1 MVEFS
6 KSCHKRLQ
14 SPVTI
19 KCPSSEYILET
30 IKHWKLSCFL
40 LICVHPK
47 LDLVCK
53 CLKLACIATTR
64 FKGWNTLSRHC
75 NIYTICQLMRDTKGG
90 FWLVH
95 TWCKEKLLVDKNDDK
110 KLHLR
115 GTTNRNLKT
124 AVALFGFAR
133 LPSGAGRPE
142 LQTTG
147 FSADTILIRFKKQC
161 NRE

>member
-19 KCPSSEYILET
+19 NCSSSKHILET

-75 NIYTICQLMRDTKGG
+75 NIYTKCVSLWDTKGG

-110 KLHLR
+110 KLDLR
-115 GTTNRNLKT
+115 RTTNRNLKT

-147 FSADTILIRFKKQC
+147 FSADAILSRLKKQC
-161 NRE
+161 NIE

>member
-1 MVEFS
+1 MPQKIAKTINCS
-6 KSCHKRLQ
+6 SCKHIR
-14 SPVTI
+14 
-19 KCPSSEYILET
+19 ET
-30 IKHWKLSCFL
+30 IKYWKVSCFL
-40 LICVHPK
+40 LICVQK

-53 CLKLACIATTR
+53 YLKLACIATTR

-75 NIYTICQLMRDTKGG
+75 NIYTICQLMTDTKGG
-90 FWLVH
+90 FWLAH

-110 KLHLR
+110 KLDLR

-147 FSADTILIRFKKQC
+147 FSADTILIRLKKQC

>member
-6 KSCHKRLQ
+6 KSCHQRLQ

-19 KCPSSEYILET
+19 NCSYSKHILET
-30 IKHWKLSCFL
+30 NKILKIELFS
-40 LICVHPK
+40 LICVHQK

-53 CLKLACIATTR
+53 CLKFACIATTR
-64 FKGWNTLSRHC
+64 FKGWNTLRRC
-75 NIYTICQLMRDTKGG
+75 DIYTMCQLMRDTKGG

-110 KLHLR
+110 KLDLR
-115 GTTNRNLKT
+115 RTTNRNLKT

-147 FSADTILIRFKKQC
+147 FSADTILIRFKKQG